1 MADCHS
7 GSSRVPS
14 RLGGCSIAVACAFRF
29 DCSIFGTCPE
39 SGDKKQ
45 RYRTIR
51 NRVAGTGLAHDSIV
65 SPLNAIASEAHQV
78 KDEHYLCG
86 NRVADRTLLRSIRRT
101 LSVLHHLCRPTMG
114 CSSCTALA
122 FPMLLSSGCSGNL
135 RCVC

>member
-1 MADCHS
+1 MRTSVFSVGGSPSYGSRCRKSVIGMADCHS

-14 RLGGCSIAVACAFRF
+14 SLGGCSIAVACAFRF

-39 SGDKKQ
+39 SSDKKQ

-86 NRVADRTLLRSIRRT
+86 NRVAD
-101 LSVLHHLCRPTMG
+101 
-114 CSSCTALA
+114 
-122 FPMLLSSGCSGNL
+122 
-135 RCVC
+135 